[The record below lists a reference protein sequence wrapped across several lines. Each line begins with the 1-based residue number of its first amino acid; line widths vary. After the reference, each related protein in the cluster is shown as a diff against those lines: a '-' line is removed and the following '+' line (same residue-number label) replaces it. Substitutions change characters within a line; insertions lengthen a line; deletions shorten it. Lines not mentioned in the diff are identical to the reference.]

1 MKVYCLFVLWA
12 ALLPVSVL
20 SQNTNLNPVYLF
32 ATTNADNPTLEA
44 TNMLA
49 LGPYYPAFITKEML
63 RTNSFECHIQVS
75 DQVPT
80 SGNKAMLA
88 PPVCWIYTYNFTTNY
103 IACLRVPIQTIC
115 QVALLDKDGKQ
126 VQKTHSGEKF
136 GRAFS
141 EDEVR
146 HWFKNWNNSHE
157 SMFIS
162 IIPNGSP
169 PYGTPPYDI
178 PTEIGFF
185 ALKDIFDLKEN
196 GEYELHVQLILTQA
210 GKDSA

>member
-1 MKVYCLFVLWA
+1 
-12 ALLPVSVL
+12 
-20 SQNTNLNPVYLF
+20 
-32 ATTNADNPTLEA
+32 
-44 TNMLA
+44 
-49 LGPYYPAFITKEML
+49 
-63 RTNSFECHIQVS
+63 
-75 DQVPT
+75 
-80 SGNKAMLA
+80 
-88 PPVCWIYTYNFTTNY
+88 
-103 IACLRVPIQTIC
+103 
-115 QVALLDKDGKQ
+115 

-210 GKDSA
+210 GKDSAGKLHFPRVALPETIAKVRIIVAK